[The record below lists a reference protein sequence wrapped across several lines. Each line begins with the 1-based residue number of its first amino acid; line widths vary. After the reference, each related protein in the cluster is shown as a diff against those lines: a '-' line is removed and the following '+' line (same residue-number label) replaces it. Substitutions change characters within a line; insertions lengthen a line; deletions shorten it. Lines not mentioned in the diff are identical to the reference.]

1 LEGDLASY
9 ISLPPWSLHYRYIRS
24 SSHLFQTAGNELSNT
39 QPNST
44 DTYGT
49 RSDDFLRSNTTIMK
63 LSVLLALLPLA
74 LAAPA
79 PMIVPRAGSPIPG
92 RYIVKCKNEKLQQFI
107 DTALKLLK
115 QDPAHVYQF
124 GNFGGFAAD
133 MADDI
138 VDLIR
143 NLPGVSILVYFWYT
157 YTYYEQVEYVEQD
170 AVVKANLGE
179 VDSIEKRAYTTQSSS
194 TWGLSRVSHI
204 NRQTSATSYTY
215 DTTAGEGTCV
225 YVVDTGIS
233 TTHPEFEGRATF
245 LANFAGD
252 GQNTDGNGHG
262 THCAGT
268 IGSKTYGVAK
278 KTKLYAVKVLDASG
292 SGSNS
297 GVIAGI
303 NYVANDAKTRSCPN
317 GAVGS
322 MSLGGSKSTAVN
334 SAAANAV
341 SAGVFFA
348 VAAGNDGADA
358 SGSSPASEPT
368 VYTVG
373 ATDSSDRVASFS
385 NYGTIVDI
393 HAPGVSI
400 LSTWL
405 NGGTNTIS
413 GTSMATPHVAG
424 LAAYILALEGKV
436 SPAALSS
443 RLTALSTKNK
453 ITGLKGSTK
462 NYLAFNG
469 NPSG

>member
-1 LEGDLASY
+1 M
-9 ISLPPWSLHYRYIRS
+9 
-24 SSHLFQTAGNELSNT
+24 Q
-39 QPNST
+39 
-44 DTYGT
+44 
-49 RSDDFLRSNTTIMK
+49 

-79 PMIVPRAGSPIPG
+79 PIIVPRAGSPIPG
-92 RYIVKCKNEKLQQFI
+92 RFIVKLKNENLQELVNN
-107 DTALKLLK
+107 ALKLLK
-115 QDPAHVYQF
+115 KDPAHVYQF
-124 GNFGGFAAD
+124 GGFGGFAAD

-138 VDLIR
+138 VELIR
-143 NLPGVSILVYFWYT
+143 NLPG
-157 YTYYEQVEYVEQD
+157 VEYVEQD

-179 VDSIEKRAYTTQSSS
+179 FESVDKKAYTTQSSS
-194 TWGLSRVSHI
+194 TWGLSRISHI
-204 NRQTSATSYTY
+204 NRQTSGTSYTY
-215 DTTAGEGTCV
+215 DTSAGAGTCV
-225 YVVDTGIS
+225 YVIDTGIS

-252 GQNTDGNGHG
+252 GSNTDGNGHG

-268 IGSKTYGVAK
+268 VGSKTYGVAK
-278 KTKLYAVKVLDASG
+278 QTKLYAVKVLDASG

-303 NYVANDAKTRSCPN
+303 NFVANDAKTRGCTN

-322 MSLGGSKSTAVN
+322 MSLGGSKSATVN
-334 SAAANAV
+334 SAAASAV
-341 SAGVFFA
+341 SAGVFMA
-348 VAAGNDGADA
+348 VAAGNDGAD
-358 SGSSPASEPT
+358 STNYSPASEPT

-373 ATDSSDRVASFS
+373 ATDSTDKVASFS
-385 NYGTIVDI
+385 NYGTLVDI

-424 LAAYILALEGKV
+424 VAAYILGLEGKV
-436 SPAALSS
+436 TPAVLSS
-443 RLTALSTKNK
+443 RLTALATKDK

-462 NYLAFNG
+462 NYLLFNG
-469 NPSG
+469 NTSG

>member
-1 LEGDLASY
+1 VSRDNCETN
-9 ISLPPWSLHYRYIRS
+9 H
-24 SSHLFQTAGNELSNT
+24 TN
-39 QPNST
+39 
-44 DTYGT
+44 
-49 RSDDFLRSNTTIMK
+49 
-63 LSVLLALLPLA
+63 
-74 LAAPA
+74 AP
-79 PMIVPRAGSPIPG
+79 
-92 RYIVKCKNEKLQQFI
+92 
-107 DTALKLLK
+107 
-115 QDPAHVYQF
+115 
-124 GNFGGFAAD
+124 
-133 MADDI
+133 
-138 VDLIR
+138 
-143 NLPGVSILVYFWYT
+143 
-157 YTYYEQVEYVEQD
+157 QVEYVEQD
-170 AVVKANLGE
+170 AIVRANLGE
-179 VDSIEKRAYTTQSSS
+179 VDSLEKRAYTTQSSS
-194 TWGLSRVSHI
+194 TWGLSRVSHV
-204 NRQTSATSYTY
+204 NRQTSGTSYTY
-215 DTTAGEGTCV
+215 DSSAGEGTCV
-225 YVVDTGIS
+225 YIVDTGIEAS
-233 TTHPEFEGRATF
+233 HPEFEGRATF

-252 GQNTDGNGHG
+252 GSNTDGNGHG

-278 KTKLYAVKVLDASG
+278 KTKLYGVKVLDASG

-303 NYVANDAKTRSCPN
+303 NYVANDVKTRSCPK

-322 MSLGGSKSTAVN
+322 MSLGGTKSTAVN

-400 LSTWL
+400 LSTWIK
-405 NGGTNTIS
+405 GSTNTIS

-436 SPAALSS
+436 SPAALTS